1 MGTFL
6 ARERQ
11 GECVIQLTLVDDGSR
26 AWVART
32 APFFRIT
39 GGNVWTSPG
48 DGRIVRFTGQGWEF
62 AGQVWDGMRFE
73 GPSQLIMGLPKQ
85 PTAVSEVLKSVSIV
99 RDVLSANGI
108 PFAVYDP
115 VRDMWRAVIAETWWH
130 AFRIESVRDGR
141 SASEPTVD
149 PAGGPL
155 KGAGQ
160 DLRQGAILH

>member
-1 MGTFL
+1 M
-6 ARERQ
+6 
-11 GECVIQLTLVDDGSR
+11 IQLTLVDERGR

-62 AGQVWDGMRFE
+62 GGQLWDGMRFE
-73 GPSQLIMGLPKQ
+73 GPSQLIMGLPKE

-99 RDVLSANGI
+99 RDVLAANGI

-115 VRDMWRAVIAETWWH
+115 ARDMWRAVIAETWWH
-130 AFRIESVRDGR
+130 AFRIESVRDGK
-141 SASEPTVD
+141 SAADPTGD
-149 PAGGPL
+149 PTGGPPRDP
-155 KGAGQ
+155 GQ
-160 DLRQGAILH
+160 ALRQRTFLNRSMLN